1 MASVKVESL
10 TPPMILGEGP
20 HWDQEAAV
28 LYFVDLHGSTLN
40 KYDPATGKHTSTKK
54 FDERCV
60 GFSIPIQGQENKFAV
75 GVGRDLAIITWN
87 GENGGPQN
95 IETILTIETD
105 PDQSGNRFNDAKAD
119 PNGRL
124 WAGSMGA
131 MIKPGEFERECGSL
145 YSISKERNVVTHVTK
160 VGISNGLAWSKDLKH
175 FFYIDS
181 HITKVFKFDYDA
193 ATGSI
198 SNRRSLFDFETHGIS
213 GFPDGM
219 TIDSADNLWVACFSG
234 GQVICINSKSGHLI
248 RRVNIPAPNVTSL
261 AFGGPE
267 LDELYVTTA
276 SKNMTQEQLKKYP
289 SAGALFKVTGLGV
302 KGMPGTAVQL

>member
-160 VGISNGLAWSKDLKH
+160 ISLTVC
-175 FFYIDS
+175 I
-181 HITKVFKFDYDA
+181 IIA
-193 ATGSI
+193 A
-198 SNRRSLFDFETHGIS
+198 NRRSLFDFETHGIS